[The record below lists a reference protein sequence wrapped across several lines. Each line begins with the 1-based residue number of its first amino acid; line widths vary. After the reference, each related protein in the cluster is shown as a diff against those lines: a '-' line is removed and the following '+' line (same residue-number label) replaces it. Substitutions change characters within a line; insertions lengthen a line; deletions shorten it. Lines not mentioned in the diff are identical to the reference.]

1 MAVAESLFIK
11 LQITSSSPLP
21 LTLPHLASL
30 YPISFWL
37 RVRAGSVMSV
47 SGLFHKQITGAAVL
61 GVKVKATVKES
72 ADGEFVL
79 RTVDRSRL
87 WEVQTPQVG
96 GFD

>member
-1 MAVAESLFIK
+1 
-11 LQITSSSPLP
+11 
-21 LTLPHLASL
+21 
-30 YPISFWL
+30 
-37 RVRAGSVMSV
+37 MSV